1 MLGEESA
8 GPSEYVIAHTLHEM
22 IYLYEH
28 FSIRDG
34 RYKFIRT
41 VPLSKRPEK
50 LPGEIGKRF
59 ERLASVA
66 EFRDG
71 AWRELYDL
79 EEDPKETRNIVN
91 SKPDVA
97 SKLEQVLDRYI
108 RSFDYKP
115 KHVVK
120 RQ

>member
-1 MLGEESA
+1 ESA
-8 GPSEYVIAHTLHEM
+8 RPSEYVIAHTLHET

-28 FSIRDG
+28 FSIRDE
-34 RYKFIRT
+34 RYKLIRT

-50 LPGEIGKRF
+50 LPGEIGRRF

-66 EFRDG
+66 KLKD
-71 AWRELYDL
+71 AVWRELYDL
-79 EEDPKETRNIVN
+79 KEDSQERQNIIDSN
-91 SKPDVA
+91 PELA
-97 SKLEQVLDRYI
+97 SKLERVLDRYI